1 MKKSPRT
8 LNLRQRL
15 LLLLLMAAVPGMG
28 VAVWL
33 TADALE
39 AESRQ
44 IETGVARLAAL
55 QSAQLNNVIEN
66 ARVMLETL
74 VQTEALNDL
83 DGSGC
88 GTFMRDWLERFPS
101 FTSLTLLN
109 AEGGPVCSNF
119 RSEMPYDLDRGD
131 WFERV
136 KSERTFVVGRYTV
149 GRSGIP
155 LILAAYPVLDAPT
168 GLVGALVVGIDLRWF
183 DFLARTIELP
193 PKSTVTALGMDGE
206 VLTQLLVRSPE
217 STIGAEVA
225 TERSRPSDD
234 ARQTM
239 MAAGGAGTLAAE
251 TVSGEPRV
259 YGFHRTDY
267 GGLVVAVGMPRFL
280 DFERIG
286 IAMFNS
292 LAAPLSIL
300 ILALLA
306 AAWGSEAFIMRWV
319 RRLTD
324 RTRRMAA
331 GERGV
336 RSGVPHS
343 RYEIGELAAAFD
355 RMADS
360 IEEREA
366 ELENGVKQREVLLD
380 EMNHRVKN
388 DMQVVISL
396 VRLEASRID
405 AQNAKQRIDDLVGR
419 IRTLAEIHTLLYQTF
434 EGQRAV
440 VTNYAAELCKL
451 LWRFRAG
458 TDYQV
463 ELETDIEPVPLS
475 MQRAIPFGLI
485 LNELISNAYKHAF
498 HDGEGGRIWVDLH
511 VAPDGQEQPHVTL
524 TVADDGSG
532 PVQDLDIGQSAST
545 GLTLIRALAGQLNG
559 KLDIRREDG
568 RTVFEVTFPLEPA
581 RG

>member
-1 MKKSPRT
+1 MKQFPRT

-33 TADALE
+33 TANALK

-44 IETGVARLAAL
+44 IETSVARLAAL

-88 GTFMRDWLERFPS
+88 GAFMRDWLERFPS

-109 AEGGPVCSNF
+109 AEGGTVCSNF
-119 RSEMPYDLDRGD
+119 RTEMPYDLDRGD
-131 WFERV
+131 WFDRV
-136 KSERTFVVGRYTV
+136 RSEGTFVVGRYTV

-155 LILAAYPVLDAPT
+155 LILAAYPVLDPAT
-168 GLVGALVVGIDLRWF
+168 GAVGALVVGIDLRWF
-183 DFLARTIELP
+183 DYLARTVELP
-193 PKSTVTALGMDGE
+193 PKSTVTALGTDGE

-217 STIGAEVA
+217 MTLDAEAA
-225 TERSRPSDD
+225 TERSRPSGD

-239 MAAGGAGTLAAE
+239 TAAGDSGTLTAE

-259 YGFHRTDY
+259 YGFRRTDF

-286 IAMFNS
+286 IAMFNT
-292 LAAPLSIL
+292 LAAPISIL
-300 ILALLA
+300 VLALLA
-306 AAWGSEAFIMRWV
+306 AAWGSEAFITRWV
-319 RRLTD
+319 RRLTN

-331 GERGV
+331 GERGI

-366 ELENGVKQREVLLD
+366 ELENGVKEREVLLD

-405 AQNAKQRIDDLVGR
+405 AENARQRIDDLVGR
-419 IRTLAEIHTLLYQTF
+419 IRCLAEIHTLLYQTF

-440 VTNYAAELCKL
+440 VSNYAAELCTL

-458 TDYQV
+458 TDEQI
-463 ELETDIEPVPLS
+463 EMKTDIEPVPLS

-498 HDGEGGRIWVDLH
+498 HDGDGGRVWIDLH
-511 VAPDGQEQPHVTL
+511 VVRHGRDQPDVVL
-524 TVADDGSG
+524 TVADDGPG
-532 PVQDLDIGQSAST
+532 PVGELDVEQSAST

-559 KLDIRREDG
+559 KLNMHRKDG
-568 RTVFEVTFPLEPA
+568 RTVFEVSFPLEPA
-581 RG
+581 GG